1 MDPSVIELPIY
12 KALAKLY
19 DNYNNVG
26 LNNLCVLIKIA
37 QKLDHAMV
45 ICAGSELGRRPHRGG
60 ADGGDG
66 LHWGGSSLQDFFL
79 EGNSTRVTFALSKLG
94 TDAKIFPLL
103 H

>member
-66 LHWGGSSLQDFFL
+66 LH
-79 EGNSTRVTFALSKLG
+79 
-94 TDAKIFPLL
+94 
-103 H
+103 